1 MSRLFINVSEQFF
14 TVYMNLYIVWLI
26 TVANLLTR
34 VDVDED
40 ETSSQLTL
48 CVMELLTVS
57 LNQLGSDVQTQ
68 GKLS

>member
-1 MSRLFINVSEQFF
+1 
-14 TVYMNLYIVWLI
+14 MNLYIRLI

-57 LNQLGSDVQTQ
+57 LNQPGSDVQTQ